1 MLVEN
6 TLRLLGFTLGTG
18 LHLFLA
24 VVLVRK
30 RGAQL
35 LDRLL
40 LAVIVSS
47 GLWHAANATAF
58 FYRINTG
65 LETTAFLN
73 FADQT
78 ALLGLALTPALLFH
92 LCLTWTGGN
101 PWIATWGYAVVLT
114 WWFWSPAEQMAGYRW
129 ILASSLVLVTLL
141 CLSAAG
147 RSQERL
153 DRRFFRC
160 LAVALAVCVVGMAAG
175 ENSATVVWAAL
186 APPLC
191 FAYFVYRYDFLGLL
205 ISRRVVFA
213 LVLGVLFAVYLF
225 LVRRVADFVQEEF
238 DFLGPLTELALIL
251 AAAMVWLPLYA
262 WMTRFLSKRTQLYA
276 DFSKRLIEEA
286 ARILDPPRRVQFL
299 AEEVGR
305 TFDLRR
311 ALLVTTGEPE
321 YRGRFGAEDEEVPS
335 EVIEKLENEL
345 REQGTELVHSYNA
358 QHTLVG
364 EFLAKYKF
372 NYLFSLWYEDNL
384 TGLLL
389 LDTSPRI
396 FLDQDEPILLGL
408 CRQISHSIETCRVVE
423 EKIGLEKTLLQQ
435 EHLARLGKAAAAI
448 AHEVKNPL
456 SSIKTLAQLMQEDPE
471 VAQRYSRDLSY
482 MIGEIDRLD
491 RSVRQLLS
499 FSRPA
504 TETEG
509 EVNLTDMLET
519 TTHMLAQQHADDG
532 IRIEYRRGPSLRLER
547 SRPELIQE
555 IVLNLTLN
563 AVQASDPGG
572 AIIVGAEP
580 RPDGKVAIWVDDQ
593 GPGIPADLQKR
604 IFEPFFTTKQM
615 GTGLGLA
622 IVKKNVSQL
631 RGELEVK
638 SPIANGRGTHITVI
652 LPK

>member
-6 TLRLLGFTLGTG
+6 TLRLLGFTLGSG

-30 RGAQL
+30 HGAQL

-78 ALLGLALTPALLFH
+78 ALLGLALTPVLLFH
-92 LCLTWTGGN
+92 LCLTWTGRN
-101 PWIATWGYAVVLT
+101 PWIAALGYAVVLT
-114 WWFWSPAEQMAGYRW
+114 WWLWSPAEQMAGYRW
-129 ILASSLVLVTLL
+129 ILAASLALVTLL

-175 ENSATVVWAAL
+175 ENSATAVWAAL

-276 DFSKRLIEEA
+276 DFSKRLIGRGGAHLGPPEA
-286 ARILDPPRRVQFL
+286 
-299 AEEVGR
+299 
-305 TFDLRR
+305 
-311 ALLVTTGEPE
+311 
-321 YRGRFGAEDEEVPS
+321 
-335 EVIEKLENEL
+335 
-345 REQGTELVHSYNA
+345 
-358 QHTLVG
+358 
-364 EFLAKYKF
+364 
-372 NYLFSLWYEDNL
+372 
-384 TGLLL
+384 
-389 LDTSPRI
+389 
-396 FLDQDEPILLGL
+396 
-408 CRQISHSIETCRVVE
+408 C
-423 EKIGLEKTLLQQ
+423 
-435 EHLARLGKAAAAI
+435 AI
-448 AHEVKNPL
+448 P
-456 SSIKTLAQLMQEDPE
+456 
-471 VAQRYSRDLSY
+471 
-482 MIGEIDRLD
+482 G
-491 RSVRQLLS
+491 
-499 FSRPA
+499 
-504 TETEG
+504 
-509 EVNLTDMLET
+509 
-519 TTHMLAQQHADDG
+519 
-532 IRIEYRRGPSLRLER
+532 RRGGSYLRSSPSF
-547 SRPELIQE
+547 
-555 IVLNLTLN
+555 
-563 AVQASDPGG
+563 AGHYG
-572 AIIVGAEP
+572 
-580 RPDGKVAIWVDDQ
+580 
-593 GPGIPADLQKR
+593 
-604 IFEPFFTTKQM
+604 
-615 GTGLGLA
+615 
-622 IVKKNVSQL
+622 
-631 RGELEVK
+631 
-638 SPIANGRGTHITVI
+638 
-652 LPK
+652 

>member
-40 LAVIVSS
+40 LTVIVSS

-78 ALLGLALTPALLFH
+78 ALLGLALTPALLFQ
-92 LCLTWTGGN
+92 LCLAWTDRN
-101 PWIATWGYAVVLT
+101 PWIASLGYAVVLT

-129 ILASSLVLVTLL
+129 ILAPSLVLVTLL

-205 ISRRVVFA
+205 ISRRVISA
-213 LVLGVLFAVYLF
+213 LVLGILFAVYLF
-225 LVRRVADFVQEEF
+225 LVRRAADFVQEEF

-311 ALLVTTGEPE
+311 ALLVTTGEPRF
-321 YRGRFGAEDEEVPS
+321 RGRFGAEDEEVPS
-335 EVIEKLENEL
+335 GVIEKLENEL
-345 REQGTELVHSYNA
+345 RGQDTELVHSYSA
-358 QHTLVG
+358 QDTLVG
-364 EFLAKYKF
+364 DLLAKYKF

-423 EKIGLEKTLLQQ
+423 EKIGLEKTLLT
-435 EHLARLGKAAAAI
+435 RI
-448 AHEVKNPL
+448 
-456 SSIKTLAQLMQEDPE
+456 SI
-471 VAQRYSRDLSY
+471 
-482 MIGEIDRLD
+482 
-491 RSVRQLLS
+491 
-499 FSRPA
+499 
-504 TETEG
+504 
-509 EVNLTDMLET
+509 
-519 TTHMLAQQHADDG
+519 
-532 IRIEYRRGPSLRLER
+532 
-547 SRPELIQE
+547 
-555 IVLNLTLN
+555 LTL
-563 AVQASDPGG
+563 VRRQYTPTLPEYH
-572 AIIVGAEP
+572 VFP
-580 RPDGKVAIWVDDQ
+580 R
-593 GPGIPADLQKR
+593 
-604 IFEPFFTTKQM
+604 
-615 GTGLGLA
+615 
-622 IVKKNVSQL
+622 
-631 RGELEVK
+631 
-638 SPIANGRGTHITVI
+638 
-652 LPK
+652 